1 MLRLFYGLPQETE
14 PLGEMWSNPTTPSLS
29 RNITP
34 KKRTR
39 REVFTPDDSIPD
51 DGPNSVRNYRGLK
64 ILSKKV
70 KEIVEHGNNLSYK
83 DVADTLINSISED
96 ISIKEEKN
104 IRRRVYDALNVLI
117 SANVF

>member
-1 MLRLFYGLPQETE
+1 M
-14 PLGEMWSNPTTPSLS
+14 
-29 RNITP
+29 
-34 KKRTR
+34 
-39 REVFTPDDSIPD
+39 
-51 DGPNSVRNYRGLK
+51 RNYRGLK
-64 ILSKKV
+64 ILSNKV